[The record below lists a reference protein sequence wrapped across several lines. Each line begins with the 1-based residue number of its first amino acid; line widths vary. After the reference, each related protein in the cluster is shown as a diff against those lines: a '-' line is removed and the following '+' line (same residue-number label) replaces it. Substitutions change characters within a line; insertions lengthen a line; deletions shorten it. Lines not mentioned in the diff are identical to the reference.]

1 LGYSL
6 NLHPTGGNDVA
17 VEAQGTRT
25 ARDSVVPFWRDERI
39 RGLIAQFAVGI
50 LLIGFVWFLGYNM
63 VLNQQRLGVPMSLGF
78 LDTPAGFQLSFATIS
93 VTLDSPISRI
103 LLVGALNTLVAS
115 AISAVIA
122 TVVGVLIGILR
133 LSNNWLIAKLA
144 TAYIEALR
152 NTPLLLQLVFWYSAV
167 IAFLPAVRES
177 LSLFD
182 IVFLNKKGL
191 FTPQPIFESS
201 AILVGLVFVAAVA
214 GAIYL
219 RRWAHRRQEATGQRF
234 PVFTV
239 SVAAIILL
247 PVLVS
252 FLLGHPVTWDIPVK
266 GGFNFS
272 GGLAFQPEIVAL
284 ILGLALNTS
293 AFVAEIVRGGIM
305 AVSHGQTEASLAL
318 GLRPSW
324 TLRLVVIPQALRIII
339 PPMVSQYLNV
349 VKNST
354 LAGFIGF
361 PDLFSVIGTSQN
373 QTGRAVECVT
383 ILMLFYLV
391 VSLVISIVLNWYN
404 KRVALVER

>member
-1 LGYSL
+1 
-6 NLHPTGGNDVA
+6 VA
-17 VEAQGTRT
+17 VEAGSSTPPT
-25 ARDSVVPFWRDERI
+25 NVVPFWRDERKL
-39 RGLIAQFAVGI
+39 GLLTQFLVG
-50 LLIGFVWFLGYNM
+50 LVVLGLFGLM
-63 VLNQQRLGVPMSLGF
+63 FHFMLENQQRLGVPMSLGF

-103 LLVGALNTLVAS
+103 LVVGALNTLFAA
-115 AISAVIA
+115 AISGLIA
-122 TVVGVLIGILR
+122 TAVGVLIGILR

-144 TAYIEALR
+144 AAYIEALR

-182 IVFLNKKGL
+182 VIFLNKKGL
-191 FTPQPIFESS
+191 FTPQPVFEPG
-201 AILVGLVFVAAVA
+201 AIWVGLVFIAAVA
-214 GAIYL
+214 GSFFL
-219 RRWAHRRQEATGQRF
+219 RRWAKQRQMETGERF
-234 PVFTV
+234 PVFAV
-239 SVAAIILL
+239 SIAAILLL
-247 PVLVS
+247 PILVS
-252 FLLGHPVTWDIPVK
+252 FVLGNPVSFSVPIK
-266 GGFNFS
+266 GGFNFQ
-272 GGLAFQPEIVAL
+272 GGMVFQPEIVAL

-293 AFVAEIVRGGIM
+293 AFIAEIVRGGII
-305 AVSHGQTEASLAL
+305 AVSHGQTEAALAL

-324 TLRLVVIPQALRIII
+324 TLRLVIIPQALRIII

-391 VSLVISIVLNWYN
+391 VSLIISTVLNWYN

>member
-1 LGYSL
+1 MAAEVQHS
-6 NLHPTGGNDVA
+6 TSA
-17 VEAQGTRT
+17 
-25 ARDSVVPFWRDERI
+25 VPFWRDERI
-39 RGLIAQFAVGI
+39 RGLIAQVLVGL

-78 LDTPAGFQLSFATIS
+78 LESPAGFQLSFATIS

-103 LLVGALNTLVAS
+103 LLVGALNTLFAS
-115 AISAVIA
+115 AICAVIA
-122 TVVGVLIGILR
+122 TVVGLVIGIAR
-133 LSNNWLIAKLA
+133 LSNNWLVGKLA
-144 TAYIEALR
+144 AAYIEAWR
-152 NTPLLLQLVFWYSAV
+152 NTPLLLQLVFWYSFV

-177 LSLFD
+177 LSLFNV
-182 IVFLNKKGL
+182 IFLNKKGL
-191 FTPQPIFESS
+191 FTPQPIFESG
-201 AILVGLVFVAAVA
+201 AGWVGLVFIAAVV
-214 GAIYL
+214 GAFFL
-219 RRWAHRRQEATGQRF
+219 RRWAHQRQAATGQRF
-234 PVFTV
+234 PVFSV
-239 SVAAIILL
+239 SIAAILLL
-247 PVLVS
+247 PALVS
-252 FLLGHPVTWDIPVK
+252 LALGNPVGWDVPVK

-272 GGLAFQPEIVAL
+272 GGLVFQPEIVAL

-293 AFVAEIVRGGIM
+293 AFIAEIVRGGIL
-305 AVSHGQTEASLAL
+305 AISHGQTEAALAL

-324 TLRLVVIPQALRIII
+324 TLRLVIIPQALRIII

-383 ILMLFYLV
+383 ILMVFYLA
-391 VSLVISIVLNWYN
+391 VSLIISTVLNWYN

>member
-1 LGYSL
+1 MAAE
-6 NLHPTGGNDVA
+6 V
-17 VEAQGTRT
+17 QGTGT
-25 ARDSVVPFWRDERI
+25 QTTSTVPFWRDERI
-39 RGLIAQFAVGI
+39 RGLIAQFAVGF
-50 LLIGFVWFLGYNM
+50 LLIGLVWYLGYNM

-78 LDTPAGFQLSFATIS
+78 LDSPAGFQLSFASIS

-103 LLVGALNTLVAS
+103 LLVGALNTLFAA
-115 AISAVIA
+115 AICAVVS
-122 TVVGVLIGILR
+122 TVVGVFIGILR

-144 TAYIEALR
+144 AAYIEALR

-182 IVFLNKKGL
+182 VIFLNKKGL
-191 FTPQPIFESS
+191 FTPQPIFESG
-201 AILVGLVFVAAVA
+201 AIWVGLVFVAAVV
-214 GAIYL
+214 GAFFL
-219 RRWAHRRQEATGQRF
+219 RRWAHQRQEATGQRF

-239 SVAAIILL
+239 SLAAILLL
-247 PVLVS
+247 PTLVS
-252 FLLGHPVTWDIPVK
+252 FALGNPVSWDIPVK

-284 ILGLALNTS
+284 ILGLSLNTS
-293 AFVAEIVRGGIM
+293 AFIAEIVRGGIM
-305 AVSHGQTEASLAL
+305 AVSHGQTEAALAL

-324 TLRLVVIPQALRIII
+324 TLRLVIIPQALRIII

-383 ILMLFYLV
+383 ILMLFYLI
-391 VSLVISIVLNWYN
+391 VSLIISTVLNWYN

>member
-1 LGYSL
+1 
-6 NLHPTGGNDVA
+6 
-17 VEAQGTRT
+17 
-25 ARDSVVPFWRDERI
+25 
-39 RGLIAQFAVGI
+39 
-50 LLIGFVWFLGYNM
+50 
-63 VLNQQRLGVPMSLGF
+63 
-78 LDTPAGFQLSFATIS
+78 
-93 VTLDSPISRI
+93 
-103 LLVGALNTLVAS
+103 
-115 AISAVIA
+115 VIA
-122 TVVGVLIGILR
+122 TTVGVLIGILR

-144 TAYIEALR
+144 AAYIEALR

-177 LSLFD
+177 LSLLD
-182 IVFLNKKGL
+182 IIFLNKKGL
-191 FTPQPIFESS
+191 FTPQPVFEPG
-201 AILVGLVFVAAVA
+201 AIYVGLVFIAAVV
-214 GAIYL
+214 GSFFL
-219 RRWAHRRQEATGQRF
+219 RRWAKQRQAATGQRF

-239 SVAAIILL
+239 SVAAILLL
-247 PVLVS
+247 PILVS
-252 FLLGHPVTWDIPVK
+252 FALGNPVSFNVPIK
-266 GGFNFS
+266 GGFNFQ
-272 GGLAFQPEIVAL
+272 GGMVFQPEIVAL

-293 AFVAEIVRGGIM
+293 AFIAEIVRGGII
-305 AVSHGQTEASLAL
+305 AVSHGQTEAALAL

-383 ILMLFYLV
+383 ILMLFYLA
-391 VSLVISIVLNWYN
+391 VSLIISTVLNAYN